1 MPSRLIEKQD
11 GMTPGPNV
19 FSVHREPELPEHE
32 EVAPSARGLGASS
45 MRLMRKA
52 TMRSTSPSL
61 DAAPTTSSARR
72 ASIQRTSA
80 PLRRIEEQS
89 AVEVKRI
96 FEAGFQNVLLLSPSG
111 RRSGHWATAK
121 GHNLCPFC
129 APRSPRR
136 QTTFLGYCSRHRKR
150 S

>member
-1 MPSRLIEKQD
+1 MGRMPSRLIEKQD

-45 MRLMRKA
+45 MRLMR
-52 TMRSTSPSL
+52 
-61 DAAPTTSSARR
+61 
-72 ASIQRTSA
+72 
-80 PLRRIEEQS
+80 
-89 AVEVKRI
+89 
-96 FEAGFQNVLLLSPSG
+96 
-111 RRSGHWATAK
+111 TAK
-121 GHNLCPFC
+121 GHSLCPFC